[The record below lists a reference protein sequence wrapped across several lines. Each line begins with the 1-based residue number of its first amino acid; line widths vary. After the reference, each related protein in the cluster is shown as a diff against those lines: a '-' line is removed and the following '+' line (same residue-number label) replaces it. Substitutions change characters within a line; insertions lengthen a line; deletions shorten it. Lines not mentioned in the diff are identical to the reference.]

1 MAGIGLTDPNASDYN
16 GPQFIPIKGRARMAD
31 IVVTRKIAPVA
42 LKELESVG
50 TVKLW
55 EEDRSISP
63 AVLREWVRTADA
75 LLSMLT
81 DPIDDTLLAS
91 APRLRIVANM
101 AVGYDNIDVKAATRR
116 KIAVTN
122 TPDVLT
128 EATADLTWAL
138 LLALL
143 RGVLSSHQALR
154 QGAWDGWRP
163 DGFLG
168 TEVHGKVLGIVGLG
182 RIGRAVAERA
192 RGFHMPVIA
201 LASDR
206 ARPDDGIGIK
216 RMARDEFLARADIV
230 SLHAPLTPDTRHM
243 VNRQWL
249 FDMKPGAFLI
259 NTARGAL
266 IDEAALLEA
275 LNRGRVAGAALDV
288 FEHEPVSPDH
298 PLVVHPRV
306 LATPHIGSATRETR
320 EQMAVM
326 AARNIVWAIQ
336 GLKPPQ
342 CLNPEVWSD

>member
-16 GPQFIPIKGRARMAD
+16 GPQFNPIKGRTRMAE

-42 LKELESVG
+42 LKELESIG
-50 TVKLW
+50 TVRLW
-55 EEDRSISP
+55 EEERPISP
-63 AVLREWVRTADA
+63 TVLREWVRTADA

-91 APRLRIVANM
+91 APHLRIVANM

-116 KIAVTN
+116 KIWVTN

-138 LLALL
+138 LLALV

-206 ARPDDGIGIK
+206 SHPDDGSGVV
-216 RMARDEFLARADIV
+216 RMAREEFLARADIV
-230 SLHAPLTPDTRHM
+230 SLHAPLTPETWHL

-249 FDMKPGAFLI
+249 LHMKPEAFLI

-275 LNRGRVAGAALDV
+275 LNRGGLAGAALDV

-320 EQMAVM
+320 EQMALM
-326 AARNIVWAIQ
+326 AARNIVWAIK